1 MAGNYRCFAV
11 TGRVFGC
18 TPSWSVPSVT
28 GLVQPPQETKPIRR
42 PIRSVQPAPKEGPR
56 INEEIRVREVQL
68 IDKDG
73 SNRGPTDT
81 DAALAMAREAG
92 LDLVEI
98 APNSSPPVCKILD
111 YGKYKYQAQKKAAEA
126 RKKQKVVEIKEI
138 KLRPMIDDHDYDV
151 KMRSMQRFFEEGDK
165 VKITL
170 RFRGREMAHQEL
182 GYQLLNRV
190 KDDTLKLAKVEQEP
204 RFEGRQVVMVLA
216 PR

>member
-1 MAGNYRCFAV
+1 MKLAQQPV
-11 TGRVFGC
+11 TRD
-18 TPSWSVPSVT
+18 
-28 GLVQPPQETKPIRR
+28 
-42 PIRSVQPAPKEGPR
+42 GPR

-73 SNRGPTDT
+73 ANKGVVDIET
-81 DAALAMAREAG
+81 ALNLAVEAG

-98 APNSSPPVCKILD
+98 APNSTPPVAKILD
-111 YGKYKYQAQKKAAEA
+111 FGKYKYQAQKKAAEA
-126 RKKQKVVEIKEI
+126 RKKQKVVEVKEI
-138 KLRPMIDDHDYDV
+138 KLRPMIDDHDYEV
-151 KMRSMQRFFEEGDK
+151 KMRAMQRFFEEGDK

-190 KDDTLKLAKVEQEP
+190 KDDVSKIAKVEQDA